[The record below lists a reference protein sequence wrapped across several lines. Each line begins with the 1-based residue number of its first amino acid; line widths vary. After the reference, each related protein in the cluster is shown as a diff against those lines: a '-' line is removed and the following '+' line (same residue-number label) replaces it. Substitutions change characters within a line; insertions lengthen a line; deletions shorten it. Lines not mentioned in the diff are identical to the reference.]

1 MDIKAE
7 EYLKHI
13 PENCQIDPGMLAEI
27 YADWFYR
34 PSTFLE
40 IGAFDGIEWSNT
52 WCLAA
57 LGWKGVYV
65 EPHPE
70 YAQLCRDNHK
80 DHDVQIVE
88 TAVGLGEGPVD
99 LYVRDATSSIVWRDE
114 IAKAFG
120 LDKKEKISVPL
131 TTADA
136 IVDQYWPNNPLCY
149 AKGPDVLVID
159 VEGAEI
165 QVLQSFN
172 LAHWRPR
179 VVIVETCEGC
189 DSACYRNEQDINPIV
204 EFCDQYFLHGPVPY
218 QKYHVGVENTIF
230 IRIAP

>member
-1 MDIKAE
+1 MNIKAE

-13 PENCQIDPGMLAEI
+13 PEDCQINPEMLAEI

-40 IGAFDGIEWSNT
+40 IGAFDGVKWSNT

-65 EPHPE
+65 EPQPE
-70 YAQLCRDNHK
+70 YAQLCRENHK

-99 LYVRDATSSIVWRDE
+99 LYMRDATSSIVWRDE
-114 IAKAFG
+114 IAKVFG
-120 LDKKEKISVPL
+120 LDKNEKISVPL
-131 TTADA
+131 TSADA
-136 IVDQYWPNNPLCY
+136 IVEQYCPDR
-149 AKGPDVLVID
+149 GPDVLVID

-165 QVLQSFN
+165 QVLQSFD
-172 LAHWRPR
+172 LQRWRPR

-189 DSACYRNEQDINPIV
+189 IAEHYKNEQGINPIV
-204 EFCDQYFLHGPVPY
+204 EFCDQYFLYGPVQY
-218 QKYHVGVENTIF
+218 QKYHVDIENTIF
-230 IRIAP
+230 IRTIP